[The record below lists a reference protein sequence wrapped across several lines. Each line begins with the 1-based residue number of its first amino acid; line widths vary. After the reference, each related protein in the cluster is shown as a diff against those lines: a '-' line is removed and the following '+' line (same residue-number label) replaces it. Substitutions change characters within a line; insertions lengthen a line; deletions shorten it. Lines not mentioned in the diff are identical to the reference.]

1 MGVYVHISQHFAQ
14 AEGAECV
21 AAATAAAAVLEG
33 REAEFEAH
41 LRTKSGDRLWAQVQ
55 LRPVR
60 QDGSFN
66 PADNLV
72 RGVAAVGASWAP
84 CWGGL

>member
-33 REAEFEAH
+33 REAEF
-41 LRTKSGDRLWAQVQ
+41 GAQVQ